1 MLIQLQRRIT
11 LKRKETIMASD
22 TISSFK
28 RASLCSLMI
37 LGSSLV
43 LTGCGEDSAAPQA
56 EQSTMKTLNTQV
68 IYLDRS
74 MLPPGSVL
82 KVQLA
87 DVSKM
92 DAKAEVISEQEIE
105 LNGAPP
111 YNVALEYD
119 ESKIAD
125 RHRYS
130 VSARI
135 ENQGKLLYISTTHNN
150 PFAEDA
156 SGDVYKVTVTKVSAK
171 KPDVT
176 LTNTYWKAVTI
187 SGEAITVENK
197 EPFVQFKDDGS
208 TNGHLGCNNFSG
220 SYEVNEQTLTFNPL
234 ASTKKMCVSQMDI
247 EAAMSAALAATAKYS
262 INGEQLT
269 LLDDSDEP
277 LATFAATYM
286 N

>member
-1 MLIQLQRRIT
+1 
-11 LKRKETIMASD
+11 MASD
-22 TISSFK
+22 TFSSFK

-43 LTGCGEDSAAPQA
+43 LSGCSEDSAEPQA

-68 IYLDRS
+68 TYLDRS

-87 DVSKM
+87 DISKM
-92 DAKAEVISEQEIE
+92 DAKADVISEQEVQ

-150 PFAEDA
+150 PFSENTMD
-156 SGDVYKVTVTKVSAK
+156 DVYKVTVSKVSAK

-187 SGEAITVENK
+187 AGEALNVETK

-208 TNGHLGCNNFSG
+208 THGFLGCNSFSG
-220 SYEVNEQTLTFNPL
+220 SYEINEQTLTFNPL
-234 ASTKKMCVSQMDI
+234 ASTKKMCVEQMDI
-247 EAAMSAALAATAKYS
+247 EAAMSALLASTAQFS
-262 INGEQLT
+262 INGEQLI
-269 LLDDSDEP
+269 LLDDSNEP
-277 LATFAATYM
+277 LATFIATYM

>member
-1 MLIQLQRRIT
+1 M
-11 LKRKETIMASD
+11 
-22 TISSFK
+22 
-28 RASLCSLMI
+28 
-37 LGSSLV
+37 V
-43 LTGCGEDSAAPQA
+43 LTGCGEDSSAPQA
-56 EQSTMKTLNTQV
+56 EQSSMKTLNTQ
-68 IYLDRS
+68 ITYLDRS

-92 DAKAEVISEQEIE
+92 DVKAEVISEQEIQ
-105 LNGAPP
+105 LDGAPP
-111 YNVALEYD
+111 YDVALEYD

-156 SGDVYKVTVTKVSAK
+156 AGDLYKVTVTKVSAK

-220 SYEVNEQTLTFNPL
+220 SYEVNEQALTFKPL

>member
-1 MLIQLQRRIT
+1 
-11 LKRKETIMASD
+11 MASD

-43 LTGCGEDSAAPQA
+43 LTGCGEDSSAPQA

-68 IYLDRS
+68 TYLDRS

-92 DAKAEVISEQEIE
+92 DAKADVLSEQEIE

-111 YNVALEYD
+111 YSVELEYD

-150 PFAEDA
+150 PFAEDV

-187 SGEAITVENK
+187 SGETITVENK

-208 TNGHLGCNNFSG
+208 TSGYLGCNNFSG
-220 SYEVNEQTLTFNPL
+220 NYEVNEQMLTFKPL
-234 ASTKKMCVSQMDI
+234 AITERMCVAKMDI
-247 EAAMSAALAATAKYS
+247 EAAMSATLAATAKYS

>member
-1 MLIQLQRRIT
+1 
-11 LKRKETIMASD
+11 MASD
-22 TISSFK
+22 TFSSLK
-28 RASLCSLMI
+28 RASLCSVMI

-43 LTGCGEDSAAPQA
+43 LTGCGEDSDAPQA
-56 EQSTMKTLNTQV
+56 EQSTMKTLNTQ
-68 IYLDRS
+68 ITYLDRS

-92 DAKAEVISEQEIE
+92 DAKADVISEQEVA
-105 LNGAPP
+105 LKGAPP

-130 VSARI
+130 VGARI

-150 PFAEDA
+150 PFAEGA
-156 SGDVYKVTVTKVSAK
+156 QNDVYKVTVSKVSAK

-187 SGEAITVENK
+187 NGEPVKVKTK
-197 EPFVQFKDDGS
+197 EPFIQFKEDGS
-208 TNGHLGCNNFSG
+208 THGFLGCNSFSG
-220 SYEVNEQTLTFNPL
+220 SYDVNNQSLTFNPL
-234 ASTKKMCVSQMDI
+234 ASTKKMCIEQMDI
-247 EAAMSAALAATAKYS
+247 EAAMSALLTATAQFS

-269 LLDDSDEP
+269 LLDGSSEP

>member
-1 MLIQLQRRIT
+1 
-11 LKRKETIMASD
+11 MASD
-22 TISSFK
+22 TFSSFK
-28 RASLCSLMI
+28 RASLCSLII

-43 LTGCGEDSAAPQA
+43 LTGCGEDSSAPQA
-56 EQSTMKTLNTQV
+56 EQSSMKTLNTQ
-68 IYLDRS
+68 ITYLDRS

-92 DAKAEVISEQEIE
+92 DVKAEVISEQEIQ
-105 LNGAPP
+105 LDGAPP
-111 YNVALEYD
+111 YDVALEYD

-156 SGDVYKVTVTKVSAK
+156 AGDLYKVTVTKVSAK

-220 SYEVNEQTLTFNPL
+220 SYEVNEQALTFKPL

-277 LATFAATYM
+277 LATFVATYM